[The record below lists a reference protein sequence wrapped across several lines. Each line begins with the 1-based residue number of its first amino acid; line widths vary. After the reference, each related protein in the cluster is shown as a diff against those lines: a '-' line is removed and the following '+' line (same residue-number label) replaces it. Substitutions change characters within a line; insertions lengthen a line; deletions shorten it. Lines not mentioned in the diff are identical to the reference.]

1 DLDPLRLRLVQL
13 IDAVS
18 HLQSQLAA
26 YQHHPPTQ
34 GLPPFLEL
42 VNRYNLLLTNLAA
55 IHRLVSSEQD
65 QQDQLEPPRRAG
77 ESADP
82 KRDKWDSLAV
92 VPAHR
97 VDEAKDWIIGTL
109 LRTKQTPEIEQ
120 AQQSAASSLPEPFL
134 SALSS
139 PKEPPQAPAS
149 TSFASLSQAQ
159 ARLVTAAQQ
168 KIVALKQFSAGGG
181 EEWDWKA
188 RVELDQEEEE
198 EEEDVVMEKV
208 PAAAGSDWTLRD
220 LHVFMQTG
228 KRP

>member
-1 DLDPLRLRLVQL
+1 MQTPNAAMNRNRNQDLDPLRLRLVQL

-65 QQDQLEPPRRAG
+65 QQDQLQPPRRAG

-109 LRTKQTPEIEQ
+109 LRTKQVR
-120 AQQSAASSLPEPFL
+120 ALRSFSSH
-134 SALSS
+134 SGSS
-139 PKEPPQAPAS
+139 NPC
-149 TSFASLSQAQ
+149 
-159 ARLVTAAQQ
+159 
-168 KIVALKQFSAGGG
+168 
-181 EEWDWKA
+181 
-188 RVELDQEEEE
+188 
-198 EEEDVVMEKV
+198 
-208 PAAAGSDWTLRD
+208 
-220 LHVFMQTG
+220 
-228 KRP
+228 